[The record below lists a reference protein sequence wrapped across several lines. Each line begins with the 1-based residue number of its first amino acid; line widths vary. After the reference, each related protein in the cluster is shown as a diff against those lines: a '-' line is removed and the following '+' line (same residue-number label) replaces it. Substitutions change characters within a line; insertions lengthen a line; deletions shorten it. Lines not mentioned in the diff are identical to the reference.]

1 MDHPP
6 KPPHPVVAILLGV
19 VVNFVLG
26 RIMLDLKAPVYQD
39 AIGTITVTLL
49 CGWRTGAAV
58 GVISTMVGGAGNF
71 HLFYFVFTQISIA
84 AFTGFAARRGG
95 FQSFTRVIL
104 TGLAMGFVAAA
115 VSAPAAAL
123 AFGHP
128 TDFIG
133 NTAANLR
140 NVLFTDEIWREPLD
154 KIVQCLVAFALF
166 RLYLKK
172 NPKI

>member
-1 MDHPP
+1 
-6 KPPHPVVAILLGV
+6 
-19 VVNFVLG
+19 
-26 RIMLDLKAPVYQD
+26 MLDLKAPVYQD

-58 GVISTMVGGAGNF
+58 GVLSTIVGGISNF
-71 HLFYFVFTQISIA
+71 HLFYFVFTQVSIA

-95 FQSFTRVIL
+95 FRSFPRVIL
-104 TGLAMGFVAAA
+104 TGLALGFIAAA
-115 VSAPAAAL
+115 VSAPGAAL
-123 AFGHP
+123 AFGKP
-128 TDFIG
+128 AAFFG

-140 NVLFTDEIWREPLD
+140 KVLFTDEIWREPLD
-154 KIVQCLVAFALF
+154 KIVQCLVAFALV